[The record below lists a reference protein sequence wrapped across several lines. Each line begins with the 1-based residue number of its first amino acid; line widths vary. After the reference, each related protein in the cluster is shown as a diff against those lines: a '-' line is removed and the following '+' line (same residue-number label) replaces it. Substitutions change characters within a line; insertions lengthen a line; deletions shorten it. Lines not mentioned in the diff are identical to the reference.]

1 VQTFLEWKSSYI
13 TCSASVFVALGIRH
27 ALRMQIIVICRLP
40 ALQHFSTL
48 SHGFQRRDIEQ
59 DLCVLIF
66 STSLFETF

>member
-1 VQTFLEWKSSYI
+1 MQTFLEWKSSYI
-13 TCSASVFVALGIRH
+13 TYYASVFVALGNRH
-27 ALRMQIIVICRLP
+27 ALRMQIIVILCLP

-59 DLCVLIF
+59 EMCVLIF